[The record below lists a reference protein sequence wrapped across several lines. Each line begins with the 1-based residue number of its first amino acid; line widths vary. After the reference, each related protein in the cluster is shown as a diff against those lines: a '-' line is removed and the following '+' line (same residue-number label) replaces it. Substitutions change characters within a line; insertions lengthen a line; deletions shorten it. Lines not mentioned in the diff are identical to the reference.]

1 MAGAA
6 QGGAQIRGIQD
17 TVAGRP
23 NQLSTNQFYDQRP
36 MTNDM
41 RAQEREIANNR
52 FAQERAQL
60 TIARPEFGGSGGQ
73 PQNYATQSLGD
84 VNQAALQ
91 ARSAMGY
98 SPQQIQMGTPFSP
111 ERISAQQIGS
121 RDVNAER
128 VAAERVA
135 AGQLAGTSLDPYMNP
150 FTSQVVNTTLGDLER
165 QRQIQQQGTAA
176 QAARAGAFGGS
187 RQGVA
192 ESLTNEAFA
201 RQAAQT
207 AAGLRQAGFSQAQQ
221 QAQQDIQRRLE
232 AARLNQ
238 ATGLQASLANQQT
251 GLQAQTANQRAALEA
266 ARANQQSALQASQL
280 NQATGLQAGLAGQ
293 QLGVDVQR
301 LNQAAG
307 LQGAQFRL
315 GAGQQLAGLGQDRFG
330 MGQTIESQIQQQ
342 ELAQQMLQ
350 QQLADRARQQFMG
363 YTQAPAQGLGYL
375 SGALGATPG
384 LQTQTQTMQPG
395 VFDYLSLGAYGAA
408 NIPGFSDER
417 LKTDVEEI
425 KIMDNGIKVVRW
437 KWNETGKKIADPNQP
452 TVGVIAQQIAKII
465 PEAVKRHASGYL
477 MVDYSHPELR
487 GV

>member
-6 QGGAQIRGIQD
+6 
-17 TVAGRP
+17 P
-23 NQLSTNQFYDQRP
+23 
-36 MTNDM
+36 
-41 RAQEREIANNR
+41 
-52 FAQERAQL
+52 
-60 TIARPEFGGSGGQ
+60 GGQ

-91 ARSAMGY
+91 ARSAMQY
-98 SPQQIQMGTPFSP
+98 NPQQIAFGNPFTP
-111 ERISAQQIGS
+111 ERVSAQQIGS

-128 VAAERVA
+128 IAAERIA
-135 AGQLAGTSLDPYMNP
+135 AGQLAGTDIDPYMNP
-150 FTSQVVNTTLGDLER
+150 FTQNVVETSLADLER

-176 QAARAGAFGGS
+176 QAAQAGAFGGS

-207 AAGLRQAGFSQAQQ
+207 AAGLRQAGFTQAQQ

-232 AARLNQ
+232 ASRLNQ

-266 ARANQQSALQASQL
+266 ARANQDAALRASLANQSA
-280 NQATGLQAGLAGQ
+280 GLQAGLAGQ
-293 QLGVDVQR
+293 QLGFEAQR
-301 LNQAAG
+301 ANQAAG

-315 GAGQQLAGLGQDRFG
+315 GAGQQLAGLGQQRFG
-330 MGQTIESQIQQQ
+330 MGQTVENQIQQQ
-342 ELAQQMLQ
+342 ELAQQAMM

-363 YTQAPAQGLGYL
+363 YTGQPAQSLDYV
-375 SGALGATPG
+375 SRALGAAPNV
-384 LQTQTQTMQPG
+384 QTQNQSYQPG
-395 VFDYLSLGAYGAA
+395 VFDYLTLGAM
-408 NIPGFSDER
+408 FSDER

-425 KIMDNGIKVVRW
+425 KTMDNGIKVVRW
-437 KWNETGKKIADPNQP
+437 KWNDIGQKIADPNQP

-465 PEAVKRHASGYL
+465 PEAVKKHVSGYL

-487 GV
+487 GI